1 MVWVKVMLRFGV
13 GLRLVVEVV
22 TRACS
27 LGMVLLRKYIW
38 VKV

>member
-22 TRACS
+22 TRAGS
-27 LGMVLLRKYIW
+27 LGYGLAWEIHLG
-38 VKV
+38 